1 MYTAHI
7 ASCQK
12 EERNFKAMLERK
24 YEHSFFSVFYNW
36 VGNIG
41 EGTRYRI
48 EPAQNWV
55 ICYMGHFE
63 PLILCEDTLRQAV
76 FFMPCSINSIG
87 RVTGF

>member
-1 MYTAHI
+1 MCFVIKYYIAKEKRYLIPGKEMRTMFTAHI

-12 EERNFKAMLERK
+12 EERNLKAMLERK

-48 EPAQNWV
+48 EPA
-55 ICYMGHFE
+55 
-63 PLILCEDTLRQAV
+63 
-76 FFMPCSINSIG
+76 
-87 RVTGF
+87 